1 MYHCAM
7 VSKDYDNNQVK
18 SNPKSRSYDFT
29 VAESLTIINDLFCI
43 IVRNVNISARST
55 SKLSKMTCSLSNRC
69 FIKIR
74 KRNVR
79 LSPVRFNKILCRLL
93 NK

>member
-7 VSKDYDNNQVK
+7 VSKDYANTQVK
-18 SNPKSRSYDFT
+18 SNSKSRSYDFA
-29 VAESLTIINDLFCI
+29 VAESLTIINDLYCI

-74 KRNVR
+74 KINVR
-79 LSPVRFNKILCRLL
+79 LSPVRFNQILCRLL